1 MSSAVSIHK
10 TLTIVCLY
18 SAHPQDNQAT
28 KTDQVIRNYP
38 ASSGCAV
45 HAIDQTGKVWNNVSM
60 GTKAS
65 AKQRRLFFLLPLAC
79 LTIAATVGLACGQP
93 NPTPQ
98 ETVELTPP
106 AVNTV
111 SQPEDA
117 ATVAPLQATESE
129 AVPAVEQPAQSGT
142 PETEIQLAASAI
154 TAAHDEVMSG
164 IYERTVPSVVGL
176 RVLKSITIGGAA
188 PGMPQG
194 DFLSR
199 AAGSGFVWDDEG
211 HIVTNKHVIDG
222 ADRIIVVLS
231 DGIQVDAELVGDDP
245 DSDLAVIRITD
256 DAVRPPAIALG
267 DSDTIKPGQL
277 AVAIGDPF
285 SRGFSM
291 TSGII
296 SAVGRTINPT
306 DSNFSVPRVVQH
318 DAATNPG
325 NSGGPLLDRQGQVV
339 GINTQIISETG
350 GFSGVGLAIP
360 VNLAKLV
367 APALIAKGHYE
378 YPFIGIRGVS
388 VSTDIALAMDLPAG
402 TRGALVLAVGTGT
415 AAEQAGLRAS
425 DRLTVING
433 AELPIGGDIIIAMN
447 GTPMTG
453 MDDVVAY
460 TVEHTQPGDTVE
472 FTIMRDG
479 EEMKMQVTMGA
490 RPE

>member
-1 MSSAVSIHK
+1 
-10 TLTIVCLY
+10 
-18 SAHPQDNQAT
+18 
-28 KTDQVIRNYP
+28 
-38 ASSGCAV
+38 
-45 HAIDQTGKVWNNVSM
+45 M

-65 AKQRRLFFLLPLAC
+65 AKQRRPFFLPAVACLAMALAVALAC
-79 LTIAATVGLACGQP
+79 SQP
-93 NPTPQ
+93 SPAPQ

-111 SQPEDA
+111 SPHGDA
-117 ATVAPLQATESE
+117 ATAPPPQATESE
-129 AVPAVEQPAQSGT
+129 AVPAVEQPAQGGM
-142 PETEIQLAASAI
+142 PETEVQLTASAI

-164 IYERTVPSVVGL
+164 IYERTIPSVVGL
-176 RVLKSITIGGAA
+176 RVLSSITIGGT
-188 PGMPQG
+188 GRS
-194 DFLSR
+194 DFWSR

-211 HIVTNKHVIDG
+211 HIITNKHVVDG

-231 DGIQVDAELVGDDP
+231 DGIQTDAELVGDDP

-256 DAVRPPAIALG
+256 EAVRPPAIALG

-296 SAVGRTINPT
+296 SAVGRTINPSE
-306 DSNFSVPRVVQH
+306 SNFSVPRVVQH

-325 NSGGPLLDRQGQVV
+325 NSGGPLLNRSGEVV

-350 GFSGVGLAIP
+350 AFSGVGLAIP

-367 APALIAKGHYE
+367 APALIAEGRYE
-378 YPFIGIRGVS
+378 YPFIGIRGMS
-388 VSTDIALAMDLPAG
+388 VSPDVATAMDLPAD

-425 DRLTVING
+425 DRITVIEG
-433 AELPIGGDIIIAMN
+433 AELPIGGDIITAMN
-447 GTPMTG
+447 GVPMMG

-460 TVEHTQPGDTVE
+460 TVEHSQPGDTVE
-472 FTIMRDG
+472 FTILRDG
-479 EEMKMQVTMGA
+479 AAMTVEVTMGA
-490 RPE
+490 RRE

>member
-1 MSSAVSIHK
+1 MGIHK
-10 TLTIVCLY
+10 TLTIACLD
-18 SAHPQDNQAT
+18 STQPQDNRAT
-28 KTDQVIRNYP
+28 KTDRGIRNCP
-38 ASSGCAV
+38 ASYGYVV
-45 HAIDQTGKVWNNVSM
+45 HATDQTGEVWNNVSM
-60 GTKAS
+60 GTKAF
-65 AKQRRLFFLLPLAC
+65 AKQQRLPSLLAVACLAIAAAVALAC
-79 LTIAATVGLACGQP
+79 SQP
-93 NPTPQ
+93 SPTPQ

-111 SQPEDA
+111 SQPEDP
-117 ATVAPLQATESE
+117 ATVAAPPQATESE
-129 AVPAVEQPAQSGT
+129 AVPAVEQPAQGGT
-142 PETEIQLAASAI
+142 PETEVQLTASAI
-154 TAAHDEVMSG
+154 TAAHDEVMSS

-188 PGMPQG
+188 PGIPQG

-256 DAVRPPAIALG
+256 DAVRPPAISLG

-296 SAVGRTINPT
+296 SAVGRTINPS

-325 NSGGPLLDRQGQVV
+325 NSGGPLLNRQGEVV

-350 GFSGVGLAIP
+350 AFSGVGLAIP

-367 APALIAKGHYE
+367 APALIAEGRYE

-388 VSTDIALAMDLPAG
+388 VSPDIAQAMDLPAD

-425 DRLTVING
+425 DQLTVING

-447 GTPMTG
+447 GAPMAG

-479 EEMKMQVTMGA
+479 QEMKMEVTMGA

>member
-1 MSSAVSIHK
+1 MAIPWMQPGFRVWVMFPERDCRAALAMTK
-10 TLTIVCLY
+10 VTLERPW
-18 SAHPQDNQAT
+18 SDAHVEPET
-28 KTDQVIRNYP
+28 
-38 ASSGCAV
+38 
-45 HAIDQTGKVWNNVSM
+45 DQTGQVGSNVSI
-60 GTKAS
+60 
-65 AKQRRLFFLLPLAC
+65 AKRVFTRRRRVLPALAVTG
-79 LTIAATVGLACGQP
+79 LALSLALALACGQP
-93 NPTPQ
+93 DPAQ
-98 ETVELTPP
+98 LETVELTPP
-106 AVNTV
+106 AVRTVAQPSDVGTV
-111 SQPEDA
+111 SP
-117 ATVAPLQATESE
+117 PLAVESE
-129 AVPAVEQPAQSGT
+129 ARPAVEEPTQGDAPGT
-142 PETEIQLAASAI
+142 EAELTAAAI
-154 TAAHDEVMSG
+154 TAAHDMVMSG

-176 RVLKSITIGGAA
+176 RVLKSITIGGVA

-231 DGIQVDAELVGDDP
+231 DGIQTDAELVGDDP

-256 DAVRPPAIALG
+256 KSVRPPAIAVG

-306 DSNFSVPRVVQH
+306 ESNFSVPRVVQH

-325 NSGGPLLDRQGQVV
+325 NSGGPLLNRKGEVV

-367 APALIAKGHYE
+367 APSLIAHGDYE

-388 VSTDIALAMDLPAG
+388 MSPDIALAMELPAD
-402 TRGALVLAVGTGT
+402 TRGALVLAVGSGT
-415 AAEQAGLRAS
+415 AAEEGGLRAS
-425 DRLTVING
+425 DRLTVVNG
-433 AELPIGGDIIIAMN
+433 AELPIGGDVITAMN
-447 GTPMTG
+447 GTPMFG

-479 EEMKMQVTMGA
+479 EEMQMEIIMGA

>member
-1 MSSAVSIHK
+1 MRPGIEEQSVAVRE
-10 TLTIVCLY
+10 
-18 SAHPQDNQAT
+18 A
-28 KTDQVIRNYP
+28 
-38 ASSGCAV
+38 
-45 HAIDQTGKVWNNVSM
+45 DQTEEVWNNVIMDKRILSKR
-60 GTKAS
+60 GRVWAGS
-65 AKQRRLFFLLPLAC
+65 LFAVLAVS
-79 LTIAATVGLACGQP
+79 LAAMLACGQP
-93 NPTPQ
+93 SPAQ
-98 ETVELTPP
+98 HETVVLTPP
-106 AVNTV
+106 AMNTV
-111 SQPEDA
+111 AEPAEA
-117 ATVAPLQATESE
+117 ATVAPPQAVESE
-129 AVPAVEQPAQSGT
+129 AQPAVEQPTQGGT
-142 PETEIQLAASAI
+142 PTTESQPTALAVV
-154 TAAHDEVMSG
+154 AAHNEVMSG

-176 RVLKSITIGGAA
+176 RVIKSIVIGGTA

-199 AAGSGFVWDDEG
+199 SSGSGFVWDDEG
-211 HIVTNKHVIDG
+211 HIVTNKHVVDDAG
-222 ADRIIVVLS
+222 RIIVVLS
-231 DGIQVDAELVGDDP
+231 DGTQVDAELVGDDP

-267 DSDTIKPGQL
+267 DSDDIKPGQL

-325 NSGGPLLDRQGQVV
+325 NSGGPLLNLHGEVV

-367 APALIAKGHYE
+367 APALIADGRYE

-388 VSTDIALAMDLPAG
+388 LSSDIARAMDLPAD

-415 AAEQAGLRAS
+415 AAEEAGLRAS
-425 DRLTVING
+425 DRMTVIDG
-433 AELPIGGDIIIAMN
+433 AELPIGGDVIIAMN

-460 TVEHTQPGDTVE
+460 TVEHTQPGDTVQ

-479 EEMKMQVTMGA
+479 KEITLEITMGA

>member
-1 MSSAVSIHK
+1 MNIG
-10 TLTIVCLY
+10 IN
-18 SAHPQDNQAT
+18 PF
-28 KTDQVIRNYP
+28 
-38 ASSGCAV
+38 
-45 HAIDQTGKVWNNVSM
+45 
-60 GTKAS
+60 
-65 AKQRRLFFLLPLAC
+65 AKQRSHFPVLAV
-79 LTIAATVGLACGQP
+79 AVLAVALAMASACSQP
-93 NPTPQ
+93 APTPLG
-98 ETVELTPP
+98 TVELTPP
-106 AVNTV
+106 AVNTA
-111 SQPEDA
+111 SPPADA
-117 ATVAPLQATESE
+117 ARAAPPQAVESE
-129 AVPAVEQPAQSGT
+129 AAPAAEQSVQSGT
-142 PETEIQLAASAI
+142 PETEAPMSSVEVVAAQ
-154 TAAHDEVMSG
+154 DKVMAG
-164 IYERTVPSVVGL
+164 IYQRTVPSVVGL
-176 RVLKSITIGGAA
+176 RVIKSITIGGAA

-222 ADRIIVVLS
+222 ADRIIVMMS
-231 DGIQVDAELVGDDP
+231 DGVQTDAELVGDDP
-245 DSDLAVIRITD
+245 DSDLAVIKITD
-256 DAVRPPAIALG
+256 DTVRPPAIALG
-267 DSDTIKPGQL
+267 DSASIKPGHL

-325 NSGGPLLDRQGQVV
+325 NSGGPLLNRNGEVV
-339 GINTQIISETG
+339 AINTQIISETG

-367 APALIAKGHYE
+367 APALIADGRYE

-388 VSTDIALAMDLPAG
+388 LSPDIARAMDLPAE

-415 AAEQAGLRAS
+415 AAEEAGLRAS
-425 DRLTVING
+425 DRLTMING
-433 AELPIGGDIIIAMN
+433 AELPIGGDIITAMN
-447 GTPMTG
+447 GTPMMG

-460 TVEHTQPGDTVE
+460 TVEHTQPGDTVQ
-472 FTIMRDG
+472 FTIIRDG
-479 EEMKMQVTMGA
+479 EEMQTEVTMRA

>member
-1 MSSAVSIHK
+1 MAIPSMQRGFPVWVMFPERDCRAALAMAK
-10 TLTIVCLY
+10 ATLERY
-18 SAHPQDNQAT
+18 RSDAHVGPET
-28 KTDQVIRNYP
+28 
-38 ASSGCAV
+38 
-45 HAIDQTGKVWNNVSM
+45 DQTGQVGSNVSI
-60 GTKAS
+60 
-65 AKQRRLFFLLPLAC
+65 AKRIFTRRRRVLPALAVAG
-79 LTIAATVGLACGQP
+79 LALSLALALACGQP
-93 NPTPQ
+93 DLARL

-106 AVNTV
+106 AVRTVAQPSDVATV
-111 SQPEDA
+111 SPPEA
-117 ATVAPLQATESE
+117 VESE
-129 AVPAVEQPAQSGT
+129 ERPAVEEPTQGDTPGT
-142 PETEIQLAASAI
+142 ETELTAAAI
-154 TAAHDEVMSG
+154 TAAHDMVMSG

-176 RVLKSITIGGAA
+176 RVLKSITIGGTA

-211 HIVTNKHVIDG
+211 HIVTNKHVIDE

-231 DGIQVDAELVGDDP
+231 DGIQTDAELVGDDP

-256 DAVRPPAIALG
+256 ESVRPPAIALG

-325 NSGGPLLDRQGQVV
+325 NSGGPLLNRKGEVV

-367 APALIAKGHYE
+367 APSLIANGSYE

-388 VSTDIALAMDLPAG
+388 MSPDIALAMELPAD
-402 TRGALVLAVGTGT
+402 TRGALVLAVGSGT
-415 AAEQAGLRAS
+415 AAEEAGLRAS
-425 DRLTVING
+425 DRLTVVNG
-433 AELPIGGDIIIAMN
+433 AELPIGGDVITAMN
-447 GTPMTG
+447 GTPMFG

-479 EEMKMQVTMGA
+479 EEMQMEITMGA

>member
-1 MSSAVSIHK
+1 M
-10 TLTIVCLY
+10 
-18 SAHPQDNQAT
+18 
-28 KTDQVIRNYP
+28 
-38 ASSGCAV
+38 
-45 HAIDQTGKVWNNVSM
+45 
-60 GTKAS
+60 
-65 AKQRRLFFLLPLAC
+65 
-79 LTIAATVGLACGQP
+79 
-93 NPTPQ
+93 
-98 ETVELTPP
+98 LTPP
-106 AVNTV
+106 AVNTFAE
-111 SQPEDA
+111 QEDV
-117 ATVAPLQATESE
+117 ATLPPPQAVE
-129 AVPAVEQPAQSGT
+129 AEAKPAVEEPAQSGT
-142 PETEIQLAASAI
+142 PVTALPADALAVVV
-154 TAAHDEVMSG
+154 AHNEVMTG
-164 IYERTVPSVVGL
+164 IYEQTIPSVVGL
-176 RVLKSITIGGAA
+176 RVIKSISIGRPA

-199 AAGSGFVWDDEG
+199 ASGSGFVWDDEG

-231 DGIQVDAELVGDDP
+231 DGSQTDAELVGDDP

-256 DAVRPPAIALG
+256 ESVRPPGIALG
-267 DSDTIKPGQL
+267 DSDSIKPGQL

-325 NSGGPLLDRQGQVV
+325 NSGGPLLNAHGEVV

-350 GFSGVGLAIP
+350 GFSGVGLAVP

-367 APALIAKGHYE
+367 APSLIANGRYE

-388 VSTDIALAMDLPAG
+388 MSPDIALAMELPPE

-415 AAEQAGLRAS
+415 AAEEAGLRAS
-425 DRLTVING
+425 DQLTTISG
-433 AELPIGGDIIIAMN
+433 AELPIGGDIIIAMD
-447 GTPMTG
+447 GTPMMG

-472 FTIMRDG
+472 FTVMRDG
-479 EEMKMQVTMGA
+479 DEIRMEVTMGA

>member
-1 MSSAVSIHK
+1 MANIYANEQTTHQRQPP
-10 TLTIVCLY
+10 
-18 SAHPQDNQAT
+18 AQREPE
-28 KTDQVIRNYP
+28 P
-38 ASSGCAV
+38 ASSNHPSFATSQAPEGYS
-45 HAIDQTGKVWNNVSM
+45 NVSI
-60 GTKAS
+60 GI
-65 AKQRRLFFLLPLAC
+65 R
-79 LTIAATVGLACGQP
+79 TIAKRQRLVPLLAAAALVTALAFASACGQP
-93 NPTPQ
+93 APTPP
-98 ETVELTPP
+98 ETVQLTRP
-106 AVNTV
+106 AVNAV
-111 SQPEDA
+111 SKPVEA
-117 ATVAPLQATESE
+117 ATALPSQAMESE

-142 PETEIQLAASAI
+142 TETEIPLTASAI
-154 TAAHDEVMSG
+154 AAAHDEVMSG
-164 IYERTVPSVVGL
+164 IYERTIPSVVGL
-176 RVLKSITIGGAA
+176 RVIKSITIGGAA
-188 PGMPQG
+188 PGMAPG

-199 AAGSGFVWDDEG
+199 ASGSGFVWDDDG

-231 DGIQVDAELVGDDP
+231 DGTQTNAELVGDDP
-245 DSDLAVIRITD
+245 DSDLAVIKITD

-267 DSDTIKPGQL
+267 DSDVIKPGQL

-296 SAVGRTINPT
+296 SAVGRTINPSE
-306 DSNFSVPRVVQH
+306 SNFSVPRVVQH

-325 NSGGPLLDRQGQVV
+325 NSGGPLLNRQGQVV

-367 APALIAKGHYE
+367 APALIKDGGYS

-388 VSTDIALAMDLPAG
+388 VSADIAQAMDLPAD

-447 GTPMTG
+447 GTPMMG

-460 TVEHTQPGDTVE
+460 TVEHSQPGDTVM
-472 FTIMRDG
+472 FTILRDG
-479 EEMKMQVTMGA
+479 EVMTMEVTMGA

>member
-1 MSSAVSIHK
+1 MNI
-10 TLTIVCLY
+10 
-18 SAHPQDNQAT
+18 
-28 KTDQVIRNYP
+28 
-38 ASSGCAV
+38 
-45 HAIDQTGKVWNNVSM
+45 
-60 GTKAS
+60 GTNPFS
-65 AKQRRLFFLLPLAC
+65 KQRRRLPMLAVA
-79 LTIAATVGLACGQP
+79 IVAVALAVAVACNQP
-93 NPTPQ
+93 SPTPA

-111 SQPEDA
+111 SAPDEA
-117 ATVAPLQATESE
+117 ATVASPQAVESQAE
-129 AVPAVEQPAQSGT
+129 RAVEQPAQSGM
-142 PETEIQLAASAI
+142 PETESQLYALAVA
-154 TAAHDEVMSG
+154 AAHDEVMSG

-176 RVLKSITIGGAA
+176 RVIKSITIGRTA

-222 ADRIIVVLS
+222 ADRIIVMLS
-231 DGIQVDAELVGDDP
+231 DGIQTDAELVGDDP
-245 DSDLAVIRITD
+245 DSDLAVIKILD
-256 DAVRPPAIALG
+256 EAVRPPAIAIG
-267 DSDTIKPGQL
+267 DSDTIQPGQL

-306 DSNFSVPRVVQH
+306 ASNFSVPRVVQH

-325 NSGGPLLDRQGQVV
+325 NSGGPLLNRKGEVV

-350 GFSGVGLAIP
+350 AFSGVGLAIP

-367 APALIAKGHYE
+367 APSLIAEGRYV

-388 VSTDIALAMDLPAG
+388 LSPDIATAMDLPAG
-402 TRGALVLAVGTGT
+402 ARGALVLAVGTGT
-415 AAEQAGLRAS
+415 AAEEAGLRAS

-433 AELPIGGDIIIAMN
+433 AELPVGGDIITAMN
-447 GTPMTG
+447 GTPIMG

-460 TVEHTQPGDTVE
+460 TVEHTQPGDTVH

-479 EEMKMQVTMGA
+479 EEMQMEVTMGA

>member
-1 MSSAVSIHK
+1 MKSGTRVFTRARRAWP
-10 TLTIVCLY
+10 CL
-18 SAHPQDNQAT
+18 AT
-28 KTDQVIRNYP
+28 F
-38 ASSGCAV
+38 A
-45 HAIDQTGKVWNNVSM
+45 
-60 GTKAS
+60 
-65 AKQRRLFFLLPLAC
+65 LA
-79 LTIAATVGLACGQP
+79 LILAATLACGQGS
-93 NPTPQ
+93 PT
-98 ETVELTPP
+98 EIATVELTPP
-106 AVNTV
+106 AVN
-111 SQPEDA
+111 SAIQQDQA
-117 ATVAPLQATESE
+117 ATVAPPQAVESQ
-129 AVPAVEQPAQSGT
+129 AQPAVEQPAQSGT
-142 PETEIQLAASAI
+142 PETETQSTALAI
-154 TAAHDEVMSG
+154 VAAHDEVMSG
-164 IYERTVPSVVGL
+164 IYERTIPSVVGL
-176 RVLKSITIGGAA
+176 RVIKSITIGGAA
-188 PGMPQG
+188 PGMPPD

-199 AAGSGFVWDDEG
+199 AAGSGFVWDEEG

-231 DGIQVDAELVGDDP
+231 DGIQTDAELVGDDP
-245 DSDLAVIRITD
+245 DSDLAVIKITD
-256 DAVRPPAIALG
+256 DTVRPPAIALG

-296 SAVGRTINPT
+296 SAVGRTINPS

-325 NSGGPLLDRQGQVV
+325 NSGGPLLNRAGEVV

-350 GFSGVGLAIP
+350 AFSGVGLAVP

-367 APALIAKGHYE
+367 APSLIADGRYE

-388 VSTDIALAMDLPAG
+388 MSPDIALAMELPAD
-402 TRGALVLAVGTGT
+402 TRGALLLAVGTGT

-433 AELPIGGDIIIAMN
+433 AELPIGGDIITAMN
-447 GTPMTG
+447 GTPMMG

-479 EEMKMQVTMGA
+479 EEMQMEITMGA